1 MIIVVSLRKTY
12 FFYFIL
18 PYLLVTSVSWL
29 LWSNARSINNGMCS
43 LTHWSLASLT
53 YCVTLPYQ
61 HYSVCSYLVITS
73 IIFLLCFIARLTLVW
88 ILSPP
93 TKSFASKQQ
102 EYPLS
107 SRTFIRFLFT
117 HNRSVSLNSKSKIYL
132 SISYT
137 ISIQC

>member
-1 MIIVVSLRKTY
+1 MNIAVSLRKTY

-18 PYLLVTSVSWL
+18 PYLVVTSVNWL
-29 LWSNARSINNGMCS
+29 LQSIVRSVNTGLYS
-43 LTHWSLASLT
+43 LTHWWLASVS
-53 YCVTLPYQ
+53 YCVTLPYPY
-61 HYSVCSYLVITS
+61 YSLCSYLVITS

-117 HNRSVSLNSKSKIYL
+117 HNRSVSLNSKSYIYL
-132 SISYT
+132 NINLSQLMS
-137 ISIQC
+137 